1 MLLGYCAS
9 FDLLHKIVESHRF
22 KCIDVCGLA
31 HWVKNSRL
39 ALSARLDN
47 TYGEINYIFI
57 FSFVILF
64 LILNYSPYRTQ
75 RV

>member
-9 FDLLHKIVESHRF
+9 FDLLDKTVESHRF
-22 KCIDVCGLA
+22 KWIDVCGLA

-47 TYGEINYIFI
+47 TYGEINYICMYLYFHLLYY
-57 FSFVILF
+57 F
-64 LILNYSPYRTQ
+64 
-75 RV
+75 